1 LDGAGPELSLRNG
14 YDKKITAFTLTVNGL
29 IVMTDFAYSE
39 GEDHRAIAPGA
50 VYTSG
55 FGNARHYVDHE
66 GAARDDFDINVLAV
80 VFDDKSSDG
89 DEKAVA
95 AILYY
100 RHKSKRLLTRFV
112 DLLTEDLNSL
122 RTIDETVF
130 DELRSRISSLSND
143 PGDSSDINAA
153 LRWLDQ
159 SDHGLSLKERMVGVK
174 EACEILVARL

>member
-1 LDGAGPELSLRNG
+1 LEGAGPELSLRNG
-14 YDKKITAFTLTVNGL
+14 YDKKITAFTVTVNGL

-39 GEDHRAIAPGA
+39 GEDQRAIAPGA

-55 FGNARHYVDHE
+55 FSYVDRSINR
-66 GAARDDFDINVLAV
+66 GAAARDDFDINVLAV

-95 AILYY
+95 GILHD
-100 RHKSKRLLTRFV
+100 RHKSKRVLTRIV
-112 DLLTEDLNSL
+112 DLLTEDLNSP

-130 DELRSRISSLSND
+130 DELRSRISSLSSD
-143 PGDSSDINAA
+143 PADSSDINAA

-174 EACEILVARL
+174 ETCENLVARL